1 VFKQQFNRRSGGV
14 ASSRPLPA
22 SRLALLGATAAVA
35 LALAGCKGDTGVT
48 GSIVP
53 TDYRVRH
60 PIALTYAPTTLDVF
74 LSRNMAGLDPRQAE
88 DVRAFAAD
96 YRRAGRGPMTMLV
109 PTDPAA
115 AAASQRAATA
125 VRSALSRAGVGPAFL
140 QLQRYPGGGDGLADP
155 IRLSYAKMQAKVTS
169 ECGTWRSDIS
179 GNPAST
185 EGWQN
190 TPHYDFGCSYQ
201 TMLANQVDDPID
213 FQRARQEDRADVLR
227 RMKVF
232 DDARKGTD
240 PSTIWKTDAAKVTGS
255 SGGN

>member
-1 VFKQQFNRRSGGV
+1 MFKQQFNRRRGGI
-14 ASSRPLPA
+14 ASSRSVPA

-35 LALAGCKGDTGVT
+35 LALAGCKSDSGVT

-74 LSRNMAGLDPRQAE
+74 LSRNMAGLDARQAE

-96 YRRAGRGPMTMLV
+96 YRRTGRGPLTMLV
-109 PTDPAA
+109 PNDPTAG
-115 AAASQRAATA
+115 AASQRAAAA
-125 VRSALSRAGVGPAFL
+125 VRSALSAAGVGPAFL
-140 QLQRYPGGGDGLADP
+140 QVQRYPGGADGLANP

-201 TMLANQVDDPID
+201 TMLANQVEDPID
-213 FQRARQEDRADVLR
+213 LQRARQEDRADVLR

-232 DDARKGTD
+232 DDARKGQD
-240 PSTIWKTDAAKVTGS
+240 PSTSWKTEAAKVTGS